1 MIEGQTLA
9 KLTICLPVF
18 NGADDV
24 QDALQSI
31 ADQTSDDFVV
41 LASDNGSTDA
51 TGAILQ
57 DWSGKLPMTV
67 LTQPSTIAM
76 QDHFN
81 LLLDRV
87 QTEFLMVLCHDD
99 YFANPDAIKEGLAIV
114 DANPDVSAVY
124 CDLAFVSRH
133 GRRLATRRFGRDGP
147 FDAEDAGRATLR
159 TARNMFGIPLIM
171 RRSVLGRSRYDNRFH
186 YVMDVDLSWTLS
198 QRTRAW
204 HIPHVMIANRYRRSN
219 ATWTLLSSANEEFVA
234 LAEKHGVALTGTDRR
249 RLAWTNWI
257 VARKKQA
264 FGLYE
269 RLVTAI
275 G

>member
-1 MIEGQTLA
+1 MAA

-41 LASDNGSTDA
+41 LASDNASTDA
-51 TGAILQ
+51 TGSILK
-57 DWSGKLPMTV
+57 DWSEKLPMTV

-81 LLLDRV
+81 LLLDAV

-99 YFANPDAIKEGLAIV
+99 YFADPEAVSAGLAV
-114 DANPDVSAVY
+114 VQAHPDVSAVY

-133 GRRLATRRFGRDGP
+133 KKHLATRRFGRQGP
-147 FDAEDAGRATLR
+147 FDADTAGRATLR
-159 TARNMFGIPLIM
+159 TARNMFGIPLVM
-171 RRSVLGRSRYDNRFH
+171 RRAALGQTRYDCRFH

-198 QRTRAW
+198 RDTSAW
-204 HIPHVMIANRYRRSN
+204 HIPKVLIANRYRRAN
-219 ATWTLLSSANEEFVA
+219 ATWSLLSTATQEFVT
-234 LAEKHGVALTGTDRR
+234 LAQKYGVPLSSSDRR
-249 RLAWTNWI
+249 ALAWTNWI
-257 VARKKQA
+257 VARKKQV